1 MQTLRFDSECGEV
14 VIEMCTDRAPKTCQY
29 FADLASVG
37 AFDSASILRIVTKN
51 GLQPDEEC
59 PINIVQI
66 APSQR
71 FDSPRHEVVH
81 EDTRQTGLSHKKWTV
96 SAARFDLG
104 ELYGSFFICL
114 DDEPELDFGGRRQPD
129 GQGFAAF
136 GEVIEGFDAL
146 ERVFTR
152 AEPSEMLTKEIPV
165 RNVVI
170 VERESASAF
179 DNQQKE
185 VLK

>member
-1 MQTLRFDSECGEV
+1 MQTLSFESDCGEV
-14 VIEMCTDRAPKTCQY
+14 VIEMCTDRAPNTSRY
-29 FADLASVG
+29 FADLASSG
-37 AFDSASILRIVTKN
+37 AFDAASILRIVTKN

-66 APSQR
+66 APSQL

-81 EDTRQTGLSHKKWTV
+81 EDTRQTGLSHKKWAV

-114 DDEPELDFGGRRQPD
+114 DDEPELDFGGKRQPD

-136 GEVIEGFDAL
+136 GEVVEGFDAL
-146 ERVFTR
+146 EKIFTLAEASDVLTSTIPLRNFRIAER
-152 AEPSEMLTKEIPV
+152 APT
-165 RNVVI
+165 
-170 VERESASAF
+170 
-179 DNQQKE
+179 
-185 VLK
+185 